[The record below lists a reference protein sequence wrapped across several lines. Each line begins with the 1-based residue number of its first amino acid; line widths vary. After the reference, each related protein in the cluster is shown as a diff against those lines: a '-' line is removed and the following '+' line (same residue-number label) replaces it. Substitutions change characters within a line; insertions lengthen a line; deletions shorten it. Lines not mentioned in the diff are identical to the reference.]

1 MSAVSLFQPGLLKS
15 AKPAELAKQGMTNTA
30 AQSNFQ
36 PVIIRLSMMT
46 MMINMKKDWMMM
58 TTTRMLLLPMM
69 ESGVRDA
76 AAFEARRT

>member
-1 MSAVSLFQPGLLKS
+1 
-15 AKPAELAKQGMTNTA
+15 
-30 AQSNFQ
+30 
-36 PVIIRLSMMT
+36 MMT